1 VLSDREGEG
10 EGEKEG
16 QSFGDER
23 LIEKDKFDFFSC
35 LRTAFHYCI
44 TLQVFI
50 VLNTLAA
57 VAVVVTSIQGLY
69 TLHICCS
76 HKCK

>member
-23 LIEKDKFDFFSC
+23 LIEKDKFDFFFLPTYS
-35 LRTAFHYCI
+35 LSLLHHI
-44 TLQVFI
+44 
-50 VLNTLAA
+50 
-57 VAVVVTSIQGLY
+57 TSIHRSQ
-69 TLHICCS
+69 HSCCRRRRS
-76 HKCK
+76 DVDSRFIYIAHMLFT